1 MSFGDAMSDV
11 LCQVNSYVNNIVWGT
26 PVLTL
31 IIGTGVLLTLLTKGF
46 QFTHFPYALKEI
58 FGGLRKTEPKDP
70 HAISQ
75 FQALCTA
82 LSATI
87 GTGNISGIAYAI
99 TVGGPGA
106 IFWMWIAA
114 LTGMIT
120 GFAEKV
126 LGIYY
131 RKRGADGAWNGG
143 PMYYLEYGLGSKK
156 GCKTLGKFL
165 ALAFS
170 LFTILAS
177 FGIGNMSQV
186 TSIRESVLS
195 LVSFSGIYKM
205 DSFFIG
211 IFIAVVAAFVILG
224 GLNRIA
230 SANEK
235 LVPFMAGFYILGTSV
250 ILIQNAKLICP
261 AFNSIFK
268 HAFSMDALIG
278 GAGGTVMRHA
288 IACGFKR
295 GVFSNEA
302 GLGSSVIVHA
312 AANVKEPV
320 KQGLWGIFEVFFDTI
335 IVCTLTALVILTSG
349 LVNLHTGLVLTN
361 HSSLA
366 LATEVFTSSFGFI
379 GGLFMALS
387 ITLFAFAT
395 ILGWNF
401 YGVKAW
407 EYLFGKQST
416 ILYKYIYI
424 FVILLGCTLQADLVI
439 DLSDTFNG
447 LMAIP
452 NMIGLLILTPTVLA
466 ILDNYKK
473 RTFLGKTH
481 LTPMLSHFPDIQ
493 ETHMRKKDF

>member
-1 MSFGDAMSDV
+1 
-11 LCQVNSYVNNIVWGT
+11 
-26 PVLTL
+26 
-31 IIGTGVLLTLLTKGF
+31 
-46 QFTHFPYALKEI
+46 
-58 FGGLRKTEPKDP
+58 
-70 HAISQ
+70 
-75 FQALCTA
+75 
-82 LSATI
+82 
-87 GTGNISGIAYAI
+87 
-99 TVGGPGA
+99 
-106 IFWMWIAA
+106 
-114 LTGMIT
+114 
-120 GFAEKV
+120 
-126 LGIYY
+126 
-131 RKRGADGAWNGG
+131 
-143 PMYYLEYGLGSKK
+143 
-156 GCKTLGKFL
+156 
-165 ALAFS
+165 
-170 LFTILAS
+170 
-177 FGIGNMSQV
+177 
-186 TSIRESVLS
+186 
-195 LVSFSGIYKM
+195 
-205 DSFFIG
+205 
-211 IFIAVVAAFVILG
+211 
-224 GLNRIA
+224 
-230 SANEK
+230 
-235 LVPFMAGFYILGTSV
+235 MAGFYIFGTCI
-250 ILIQNAKLICP
+250 ILFQNAERILP
-261 AFNSIFK
+261 AFTSIFK
-268 HAFSMDALIG
+268 HAFSRDALIG

-379 GGLFMALS
+379 GGLFMVLS